1 MKIFE
6 IDDPDSIPVDVPL
19 VNNPVPA
26 IIEPIHAVAALVKP
40 SYANNSQINTLIKQ
54 LSEIIPNGS
63 FTLNG
68 VSGIKTIPHIRIQK
82 ISVTELQN
90 AVTSLGGT
98 FKAPDQIQSKMSGK
112 FPVYAFNIDGI
123 EYSAVIGSVK
133 GHEGADIVGIGR
145 KELSPTAL
153 GLAGK
158 SYNKAELIRSTKE
171 AVIKYI
177 RDSKLQ
183 EALNGLV
190 DIAATGGVAQLP
202 TELAQYIAPNIGT
215 ISQDFGEILAPILIM
230 DANDEAEL
238 PAGNN
243 PIVDV
248 KLKNMNLS
256 VKALTGSGT
265 SFRTISDL
273 MDKYENSI
281 SDDEAKKEKF
291 QVLKSFHPGQGGKN
305 VDKIV
310 RAAATAKTKEYLKLA
325 DILKE
330 QFTNYSELTRAVSNI
345 IISKDKSLDYREF
358 LTLVYPAML
367 AGEWGSPV
375 GLPADGKYYLKYTT
389 SATKEKSAGKP
400 SYDANPRKGA
410 TDILT
415 YMLGVGL
422 LNLVRKGGDRE
433 IYSGM
438 MTDICKQADAVL
450 GHITI
455 NPNGSIQLITRSF
468 GELKFEFQY
477 HAPSHIPGNNLPGFI
492 AILD

>member
-6 IDDPDSIPVDVPL
+6 IDTPI
-19 VNNPVPA
+19 NNPIELPA
-26 IIEPIHAVAALVKP
+26 INEPVAVDEPLIPAINEPIRP
-40 SYANNSQINTLIKQ
+40 QYANNSQINNIIKQ
-54 LSEIIPNGS
+54 LTEIIPNGS

-68 VSGIKTIPHIRIQK
+68 AGGIKSIPHIRIQK
-82 ISVTELQN
+82 ISVTELKN
-90 AVTSLGGT
+90 AITLLGGT
-98 FKAPDQIQSKMSGK
+98 LGGPDLIQSRMSGK

-123 EYSAVIGSVK
+123 DYTAVIGSVK
-133 GHEGADIVGIGR
+133 GHENNDIIGIGR

-158 SYNKAELIRSTKE
+158 SYNKADLIKHTKA
-171 AVIKYI
+171 AVIKHI
-177 RDSKLQ
+177 RDPKLQ
-183 EALNGLV
+183 EALITLV
-190 DIAATGGVAQLP
+190 DIASTGGVAHLP

-230 DANDEAEL
+230 DADDQAEL

-281 SDDEAKKEKF
+281 TDDARKEKF
-291 QVLKSFHPGQGGKN
+291 EVLKSFHPGQGGKN

-330 QFTNYSELTRAVSNI
+330 QFTNYSELTRAVTNKIMSTA
-345 IISKDKSLDYREF
+345 STLDYQEF
-358 LTLVYPAML
+358 LTLVYPAMI
-367 AGEWGSPV
+367 AGDWGVPT
-375 GLPADGKYYLKYTT
+375 GLPADGKYYLKHTT
-389 SATKEKSAGKP
+389 LATKEKSAGKP

-422 LNLVRKGGDRE
+422 LNLVRRGGDRE
-433 IYSGM
+433 VYSSM

-455 NPNGSIQLITRSF
+455 NPNGSIQLITRPF